1 MDPLPKLNLCFLAAS
16 LLLATAHGYGV
27 VTGTVFCDQ
36 CKDGQI
42 SMFDY
47 PMNGVKVMVAC
58 GDGNGGVTYL
68 REETTN
74 LFGSFTMRFD
84 GTPDLS
90 GCYATVG
97 GSAEGTTT
105 DCGGAGGPPKSLR
118 LMFRLFD
125 MEMYVVDSLVSQ
137 PAKPMSFCSA
147 SVNPVPV
154 PAPVVTAPPSP
165 SLPLPPLPPSFK
177 LPPLPPLPQLPPG
190 PFLEASACQHEN
202 WTNPDYRCYWRAV
215 NPDTKVAVIFGL
227 GAANRYGTDLTLWN
241 GLQGRGDP
249 YRTLLREAITAFLN
263 SYNSVNFPY
272 PTLSVVQRL
281 NWALLGSPR
290 AVLLTALRFKRANSG
305 YGHVTCKFDPCQ

>member
-1 MDPLPKLNLCFLAAS
+1 MDSLTNLHLCFLAAA
-16 LLLATAHGYGV
+16 LLSATAHGYAV

-47 PMNGVKVMVAC
+47 PINGVKVMVAC

-84 GTPDLS
+84 GMPDLS

-97 GSAEGTTT
+97 GTGEGATT
-105 DCGGAGGPPKSLR
+105 DCGGAGSPPRSLR
-118 LMFRLFD
+118 LMFRLFS
-125 MEMYVVDSLVSQ
+125 MEMYVVDSLLSQ
-137 PAKPMSFCSA
+137 PAQPMSFCSA
-147 SVNPVPV
+147 SVHPVPV
-154 PAPVVTAPPSP
+154 PVVMPPP
-165 SLPLPPLPPSFK
+165 PNLPPPFKMPPLPQ
-177 LPPLPPLPQLPPG
+177 LPPLPPLPQLPPM

-202 WTNPDYRCYWRAV
+202 WTNPYYKCYWRAV
-215 NPDTKVAVIFGL
+215 NPDMKVGVVFGVL
-227 GAANRYGTDLTLWN
+227 AANRYGTDLTLWN

-263 SYNSVNFPY
+263 SYNSVHFPY
-272 PTLSVVQRL
+272 PALSVVEGL
-281 NWALLGSPR
+281 NWALLGSQR
-290 AVLLTALRFKRANSG
+290 AVLHTALRFKRANSG
-305 YGHVTCKFDPCQ
+305 NGHVTCKFDPCQ